1 MASVTLSVK
10 SQDSSGVTYAD
21 PAKPDMTIR
30 FRQTTVNKTINGV
43 QTPNYSVEI
52 IANDNNAVTI
62 GGVSALD
69 ALSVRLRVSGSL
81 ASKARLRDIIT
92 SIAAQLGAWETE
104 NVMQGFRPSTAPAIN
119 DAL

>member
-21 PAKPDMTIR
+21 PAKPDMTVR
-30 FRQTTVNKTINGV
+30 FRFSTINKSLNGV
-43 QTPNYSVEI
+43 QVPNYATEI
-52 IANDNNAVTI
+52 IANDNNSITV

-69 ALSVRLRVSGSL
+69 ALSVRIRVSGSL
-81 ASKARLRDIIT
+81 DSKGRLRDILT
-92 SIAAQLGAWETE
+92 SLAAQCGQWETE
-104 NVMQGFRPSTAPAIN
+104 NVMQGFRPATAPAIN